1 MGTLTI
7 LFVMTTAAIAGMMG
21 ALLGL
26 GGGVFLVPALVI
38 VLGFGFPE
46 ARGISLM
53 TIIAT
58 SSTVAR
64 RTAGTRLI
72 NLRLAMVLEVATAF
86 GGLLAG
92 ITAALISER
101 VLTVTF
107 SIILLMT
114 AVIMWRQRNVRNVLL
129 EPNVQPGVFGGR
141 FYERESGREVAYR
154 LKRMPVAL
162 FVSFIAGNVSGLLG
176 IGGGIVKV
184 PALNAW
190 CGLPIRPAAAMSSFM
205 IGVTAVA
212 AAPIYYARGEVNL
225 QLAAAAVLGVLVGSR
240 VGLWYA
246 ERVRARRVKL
256 IFIGVLMAVAAL
268 MLTRT

>member
-1 MGTLTI
+1 MGTLTV
-7 LFVMTTAAIAGMMG
+7 LFVMATGAVAGGVG

-26 GGGVFLVPALVI
+26 GGGVFLVPALVL
-38 VLGFGFPE
+38 VLGLGFPE

-53 TIIAT
+53 TVIAT
-58 SSTVAR
+58 SSAVAR

-101 VLTVTF
+101 TLTITFAAVLLF
-107 SIILLMT
+107 T
-114 AVIMWRQRNVRNVLL
+114 AVILWRQRNVRNVLDQAI
-129 EPNVQPGVFGGR
+129 EPGVFGGR
-141 FYERESGREVAYR
+141 FHDRESGHEVTYR

-162 FVSFIAGNVSGLLG
+162 LFSFIGGNVSGLLG

-190 CGLPIRPAAAMSSFM
+190 CGMPIRPAAAMSSFM

-225 QLAAAAVLGVLVGSR
+225 QLAAAAVVGVLVGSR

-246 ERVRARRVKL
+246 ERARARRVKF
-256 IFIGVLMAVAAL
+256 IMIGVVLVVAGL
-268 MLTRT
+268 MLARGW

>member
-1 MGTLTI
+1 MATLTV
-7 LFVMTTAAIAGMMG
+7 LFVIAMGAVAGGLG

-38 VLGFGFPE
+38 VLGLGFPE

-53 TIIAT
+53 TVIAT
-58 SSTVAR
+58 SSVVAR

-72 NLRLAMVLEVATAF
+72 NLRLGVVLEVATAC
-86 GGLLAG
+86 GALLAG
-92 ITAALISER
+92 ITAVLISER
-101 VLTVTF
+101 ALSITF
-107 SIILLMT
+107 GLLLLFTAFIL
-114 AVIMWRQRNVRNVLL
+114 WRQRHVRNVMDRTV
-129 EPNVQPGVFGGR
+129 EPGRFGGR
-141 FYERESGREVAYR
+141 FFERESAREVSYR
-154 LKRMPVAL
+154 IKRMPVAL

-190 CGLPIRPAAAMSSFM
+190 CGMPIRPAAAMSSFM

-212 AAPIYYARGEVNL
+212 AVPIYYARGEVNL
-225 QLAAAAVLGVLVGSR
+225 HLAAAGVLGVLVGSR

-246 ERVRARRVKL
+246 ERVQARRVKL
-256 IFIGVLMAVAAL
+256 ILIGVLLAVGAL
-268 MLTRT
+268 MLTRS